1 MQISLL
7 RTTNSLT
14 HYSHGIYSTSD
25 GHLANQ
31 EIPADHFIC
40 GTFP

>member
-7 RTTNSLT
+7 QTANSLT

-25 GHLANQ
+25 GNLANQ
-31 EIPADHFIC
+31 EIPADQLIC